1 MKQRFP
7 VFIISTVITALSLVA
22 PGLIAKA
29 HSASVLT
36 GKVLEKGTKRP
47 LADVNV
53 FLLPEKLKA
62 TSAANGTF
70 EFSVDDKAE
79 SEPSGLKR
87 QIVINLTGYQRFER
101 AIDWSSGSSDLGP
114 LYIERIQYSG
124 FETVVV
130 GKTKKRDDQEQILKP
145 EDFLLAPGAN
155 RDPVKAIQNLAGVN
169 RANAGTSQI
178 IVQGA
183 EPEDTR
189 YNLDGHTIPL
199 IFHFGGL
206 SSVLYPDSIE
216 SVSLLGAGYGPEF
229 SQALGGHVG
238 LRSRKPKNDFW
249 SGQAFIDIFNAG
261 FMAEGPVSPTGSL
274 LISSRYSYIGAVIKK
289 IAEQQESFGF
299 TAAPSFADLSTIYE
313 EKINSTDSLKVTAL
327 GSMDQLEAVFKDPI
341 NEDPALRGR
350 FSNKTD
356 FFRIITAWNRKL
368 ENEDEVST
376 SIGVGKDS
384 ILVDV
389 GDNYFRLDANRLTTR
404 GEYLTHWNRED
415 RNLKSYFGWDND
427 YTWFEIGIRLPEVSG
442 AGGVGTPISVGPTKE
457 ASVKD
462 RTHLTGFYNRNLW
475 KVSDSLTIIPGLR
488 VDSNRTTKEW
498 LLGPRLAFRLM
509 PTSSVTYRLATGVY
523 YQPPSG
529 QQTSDAFGNPSLKS
543 PRALHLNLGW
553 EKDFKE
559 NSSTGTTLSVGGFY
573 KSLDRLVVR
582 SSAQVERNGSS
593 VSENFNNDGAGT
605 IYGTEV
611 SWKYSFSEGSVGA
624 NYTFSQSTR
633 KQPGQS
639 EFPSAFDQTHNLNLL
654 ASYRPETWQR
664 WVFTGRFRY
673 VTGSPLTP
681 VTGGVFDADQD
692 VYVPVRGAFYSER
705 KSSFTQ
711 LDVRGEYKWVYDT
724 WILAAYADVQNI
736 LNQKNVESVDYSYDY
751 SQREDV
757 MGLGILPT
765 IGVRG
770 EF

>member
-1 MKQRFP
+1 MRVCLLLLNLFLFATVAIHP
-7 VFIISTVITALSLVA
+7 DAVFA
-22 PGLIAKA
+22 
-29 HSASVLT
+29 ASKVT
-36 GKVLEKGTKRP
+36 GRVLEKGTRRP
-47 LADVNV
+47 LVDVNV

-62 TSAANGTF
+62 VSSATGAF
-70 EFSVDDKAE
+70 EFELPE
-79 SEPSGLKR
+79 SANSINSTTTTTPR

-101 AIDWSSGSSDLGP
+101 SVDLANSQSLDLGF
-114 LYIERIQYSG
+114 LFVERVRYSG
-124 FETVVV
+124 FETVVI
-130 GKTKKRDDQEQILKP
+130 GKTKKRDDQEQILKA

-169 RANAGTSQI
+169 RANSGTSQI

-189 YNLDGHTIPL
+189 YNLDGHSIPL

-229 SQALGGHVG
+229 GQALGGHVG
-238 LRSRKPKNDFW
+238 LRSRSPKNGFW
-249 SGQAFIDIFNAG
+249 SGQAFVDIFNAG
-261 FMAEGPVSPTGSL
+261 VMAEGPISPTGSL

-299 TAAPSFADLSTIYE
+299 TAAPSFADLSVIYE
-313 EKINSTDSLKVTAL
+313 EKINANDTLKLTLL

-356 FFRIITAWNRKL
+356 FLRVIAAWNRKL

-384 ILVDV
+384 ILVDI
-389 GDNYFRLDANRLTTR
+389 GDNFFRLDANRLTTR
-404 GEYLTHWNRED
+404 GEYLTHWSRPEK
-415 RNLKSYFGWDND
+415 NLKSYFGWDND
-427 YTWFEIGIRLPEVSG
+427 YSWFDIGIRLPDVSG
-442 AGGVGTPISVGPTKE
+442 GGGVGTPISVGPTKE
-457 ASVKD
+457 ASVSD
-462 RTHLTGFYNRNLW
+462 RAHLTGFYNRNLW
-475 KVSDSLTIIPGLR
+475 KYSESLTIIPGVR
-488 VDSNRTTKEW
+488 VDSYRTTKEW
-498 LLGPRLAFRLM
+498 HVGPRLAFRLA
-509 PTSSVTYRLATGVY
+509 PDSSTVYRLATGLY

-529 QQTSDAFGNPSLKS
+529 QQTSEAFGNPSLKS
-543 PRALHLNLGW
+543 PRAIHFNLGW

-559 NSSTGTTLSVGGFY
+559 NSSNGSTLSLGGFY
-573 KSLDRLVVR
+573 KVLDQLVVR
-582 SSAQVERNGSS
+582 STSQVDRGGLL
-593 VSENFNNDGAGT
+593 VSENYNNLGTGT
-605 IYGTEV
+605 IFGTEV
-611 SWKYSFSEGSVGA
+611 SWKYTFSEGTVGA
-624 NYTFSQSTR
+624 NYTFSQSRR
-633 KQPGQS
+633 KQPGQD

-654 ASYRPETWQR
+654 ASYRPAGWDR
-664 WVFTGRFRY
+664 WIFTSRFRF
-673 VTGSPLTP
+673 VSGSPLTP
-681 VTGGVFDADQD
+681 VIGGYFDADQD
-692 VYVPVRGAFYSER
+692 VYVPVRGPFYSQR
-705 KSSFTQ
+705 KEPFTQ
-711 LDVRGEYKWVYDT
+711 FDLRSEYKWIYDT
-724 WILAAYADVQNI
+724 WILAFYADIQNV

-765 IGVRG
+765 LGIRG